1 MMRLRSRL
9 TRSVVAALSL
19 ALLGAL
25 HGMSG
30 HAEEGGP
37 GGHDP
42 DMDHHHE
49 APAVEAMSS
58 QHQHLG
64 PHMKWTARRTPNAAD
79 QQRAAQIVQTLRG
92 TLEKYKDYRV
102 ALQDGFQLPAA
113 KFPQPHYHFTNKANA
128 FKGALTFNPA
138 VPTSLLYTKTR
149 DGYELEGA
157 MYTAPRRMTED
168 ELDQRVPL
176 SVAQWHAHV
185 NICLPPP
192 GTRRGVALKTFGFK
206 GSIASE
212 EECTAAGGRFLPQIY
227 GWMLH
232 VYPFR
237 QSPEQIWTH

>member
-19 ALLGAL
+19 ALLGVLPGA
-25 HGMSG
+25 SG
-30 HAEEGGP
+30 SAEEGGA

-49 APAVEAMSS
+49 AHAVEAMSS

-64 PHMKWTARRTPNAAD
+64 PHMKWTALRASNAAD
-79 QQRAAQIVQTLRG
+79 QQRAAQIVQTLRDA
-92 TLEKYKDYRV
+92 LEKYKDYRV
-102 ALQDGFQLPAA
+102 ALQDGFQPPAST
-113 KFPQPHYHFTNKANA
+113 FPQPHYHFTNKANA
-128 FKGALTFNPA
+128 FKGAFTFNPA

-157 MYTAPRRMTED
+157 MYTAPKRMTED
-168 ELDQRVPL
+168 DLDRRVPL

-192 GTRRGVALKTFGFK
+192 GTRKGVAWKKFGLK

-212 EECTAAGGRFLPQIY
+212 EECAAAGGRFLPQIY

-232 VYPFR
+232 VYPYR